1 MAATTAYQNQLLIL
15 VARLALPLHTM
26 LDDFHLC
33 PLRAVSLNLYLP
45 SIAYRKPTGALL
57 KACRPDAYREAVSLL
72 AEPREHIS
80 YREIARV
87 CGIGGHTIKAIE
99 RAEAAT
105 IQERK
110 QLLPHQF
117 ACRRK
122 PRRVL
127 LNRMSKKVC
136 AAMLR
141 LFA

>member
-1 MAATTAYQNQLLIL
+1 
-15 VARLALPLHTM
+15 M

-72 AEPREHIS
+72 AEPRKHIS

-87 CGIGGHTIKAIE
+87 CGIGDPNTIKAIE

-117 ACRRK
+117 GSGANLT
-122 PRRVL
+122 PL
-127 LNRMSKKVC
+127 PDRMPNAVRLGSQLSALGV
-136 AAMLR
+136 LR
-141 LFA
+141 LNCGRLSA